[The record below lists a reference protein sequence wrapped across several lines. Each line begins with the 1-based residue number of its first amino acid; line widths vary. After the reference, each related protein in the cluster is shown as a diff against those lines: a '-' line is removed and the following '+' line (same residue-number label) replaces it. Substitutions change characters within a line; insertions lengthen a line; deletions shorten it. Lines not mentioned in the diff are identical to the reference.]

1 LSDALNRENASFFRR
16 TATQARANPV
26 AWGIA
31 ALFLLL
37 LLAGIVPR
45 VLARIELSRDAQLAE
60 GALPRVAVT
69 PPKSAGSAQLSLPG
83 SAQPFQQAV
92 LYARVSGYLDK
103 RLVDIGD
110 LVKAGALLALI
121 SAPELDQQLAQ
132 AKADQAKAEADL
144 EFARSSL
151 RRFEEADKDGAI
163 AKEDLDQRRNAV
175 RTAEATV
182 NAEKATVAGLAEQQ
196 RFERVVAPFDG
207 IVTERHVDTG
217 ALITAGGGSNTPLF
231 ALAQTSTLRV
241 YVNVPQAFVDELVVG
256 QAVKIHTRTLPGREF
271 TGTVAR
277 TAGSLDP
284 GTRTMLTEVDIP
296 NDKGELKSGMY
307 LQVDFQAD
315 LVGPRWRVPSSAVIF
330 DGAGTQLAVV
340 DADNTLRLR
349 KVLLGRDFGD
359 EIEISSGITGDEK
372 IVTTPSAA
380 LTDGTKVEPVQ
391 PKPPDQPIPHGIP
404 PRI

>member
-1 LSDALNRENASFFRR
+1 MSDALNRENESFFRR
-16 TATQARANPV
+16 TATQARANP
-26 AWGIA
+26 AALGIA
-31 ALFLLL
+31 AVFLLL

-45 VLARIELSRDAQLAE
+45 VLARIELARDARLAE

-69 PPKSAGSAQLSLPG
+69 PPKAAPSSQLSLPG

-110 LVKAGALLALI
+110 VVKAGALLAQI

-132 AKADQAKAEADL
+132 AKADQGKAEADL

-182 NAEKATVAGLAEQQ
+182 KAEKATVAGLAEQQ
-196 RFERVVAPFDG
+196 GFERVVAPFDG

-241 YVNVPQAFVDELVVG
+241 YVNVPQAFVDDLVVG
-256 QAVKIHTRTLPGREF
+256 KPVKIHTRTLPGREF

-277 TAGSLDP
+277 TAGSLDIA
-284 GTRTMLTEVDIP
+284 TRTMLTEVDIP
-296 NDKGELKSGMY
+296 NAEGALKAGMY

-315 LVGPRWRVPSSAVIF
+315 LVGPRWRVPASAVIF
-330 DGAGTQLAVV
+330 DGAGTQLAIV

-359 EIEISSGITGDEK
+359 EIEISSGINGDEK

-391 PKPPDQPIPHGIP
+391 PKAPDQPIPHGIP